1 MGEYSFG
8 DRLQH
13 AWNVLTNRSPTVT
26 EVPYSIGYGTSH
38 RPDRVRLSITNERSI
53 ITSVYN
59 QISIDIS
66 SLSVQHARMD
76 QNGRYIDTIRSG
88 LNDCL
93 TVKANK
99 DQTARAFMQDIVL
112 SMFDEGCV
120 AIVPIETTFDPR
132 ATNSYDI
139 LTMRT
144 AKILEW
150 FPDHIRVQIYN
161 EKTGR
166 REERTLPK
174 NIVAIVENPLYAVM
188 NEQNSTLKRLIR
200 KLNILDA
207 IDEQSG
213 AGKLDIIIQVPYS
226 IRSPALKD
234 RAENR
239 RKDLEAQLAGSKY
252 GIGYAD
258 GSEKITQLNRPAE
271 NNLMKQIE
279 YLTSMLFSQLG
290 MTQSIFDGTADE
302 KTMLNYFNRT
312 IEPCTSAI
320 TDAMK
325 VKFLTKTARTQLQS
339 IAFFRDPFKLVPV
352 TQLAEIAD
360 KFTRNEIVTGNE
372 FRGVIGFK
380 PSEDPRADE
389 LKNKNISDPNAT
401 TASAQGTG
409 GSSQAQDQVVNDLF
423 SGIEADIDEIL
434 GQLGSEE

>member
-1 MGEYSFG
+1 
-8 DRLQH
+8 
-13 AWNVLTNRSPTVT
+13 
-26 EVPYSIGYGTSH
+26 
-38 RPDRVRLSITNERSI
+38 
-53 ITSVYN
+53 
-59 QISIDIS
+59 
-66 SLSVQHARMD
+66 MD